1 LCKDLDAGAD
11 FSLQEDVAM
20 IQESRRD
27 ALRQCGLCHIDQVA
41 GLDER
46 LSMLERFPLVIVARL
61 ASV

>member
-41 GLDER
+41 GLD
-46 LSMLERFPLVIVARL
+46 
-61 ASV
+61 